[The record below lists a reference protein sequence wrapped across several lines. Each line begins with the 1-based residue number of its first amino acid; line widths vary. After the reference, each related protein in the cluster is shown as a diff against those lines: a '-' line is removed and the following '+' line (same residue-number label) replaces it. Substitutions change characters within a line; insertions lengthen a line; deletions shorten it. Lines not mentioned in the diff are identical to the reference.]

1 MKQWAKLY
9 WKDFFYELHVSDQ
22 GDVYYYLENGRKKI
36 PKVITFNSRHGKYLG
51 ISLYYNGEKWDIP
64 NLGRLIFQAFNQSNN
79 RMFNIEFKDG
89 DYTNLKLDNLMP
101 DFKNKSTDKCELRYP
116 ERKCI
121 DCIKYPCMHDYNGNP
136 TMFSKK
142 FASYGCRD
150 YTKK

>member
-36 PKVITFNSRHGKYLG
+36 PKVETFVRNGSKFIG
-51 ISLYYNGEKWDIP
+51 INLYYNNQKWNIY
-64 NLGRLIFQAFNQSNN
+64 NLGRLVFQAFHQDNKN
-79 RMFNIEFKDG
+79 MFTVKFKDG
-89 DYTNLKLDNLMP
+89 NYLNVSLDNLEP
-101 DFKNKSTDKCELRYP
+101 NIRDENFGDFEFKYP

-121 DCIKYPCMHDYNGNP
+121 ECVKYPCMHDYNGNP

>member
-1 MKQWAKLY
+1 MKQWTKLY

-36 PKVITFNSRHGKYLG
+36 PKIITFNRRHGKYLG

-79 RMFNIEFKDG
+79 KMLNIEFKDG
-89 DYTNLKLDNLMP
+89 DYTNLKLDNLIP
-101 DFKNKSTDKCELRYP
+101 DFKNKSTDEYELRYP

-121 DCIKYPCMHDYNGNP
+121 ECVKYPCMHDYNGNP